1 MQSDKVCFV
10 IVAASS
16 TSPFCCFVSCFCSR
30 WLVFIVDGI
39 IRVQIFCIIKL
50 KLHAVCGH
58 RRQKQKQEQEQEEVE
73 LNAK

>member
-1 MQSDKVCFV
+1 MQSDKLCFV

-16 TSPFCCFVSCFCSR
+16 TSFCFCSR
-30 WLVFIVDGI
+30 CLVFIVDGI

-58 RRQKQKQEQEQEEVE
+58 RSQKQKQGQEGVPEEAEEVG